1 MTKERK
7 MSEHRKKARQAGPN
21 RRDEADSRRSS
32 TTDRKETEA
41 TPDTETEIGKAEQMG
56 ERFKKPA

>member
-1 MTKERK
+1 MN
-7 MSEHRKKARQAGPN
+7 EHKKKPRQDGGDPN
-21 RRDEADSRRSS
+21 RPDEPN
-32 TTDRKETEA
+32 KETEA